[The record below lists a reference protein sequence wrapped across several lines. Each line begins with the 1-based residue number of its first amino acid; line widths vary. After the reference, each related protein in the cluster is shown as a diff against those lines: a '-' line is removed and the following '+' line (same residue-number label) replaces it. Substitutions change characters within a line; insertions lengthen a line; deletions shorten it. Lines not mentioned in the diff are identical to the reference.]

1 MKISI
6 DKNLVGLTPENENE
20 RTELDKLWKIL
31 VDCVTFN
38 RNLTPVGEYLPGM
51 TDTARFAIE
60 GGE

>member
-20 RTELDKLWKIL
+20 RTELDTLWKIL
-31 VDCVTFN
+31 VDCVKFN
-38 RNLTPVGEYLPGM
+38 RNLIPVGEYLPGM

>member
-6 DKNLVGLTPENENE
+6 DKNLVGFTPENENE

-38 RNLTPVGEYLPGM
+38 RKLTLVGEYVPEM

-60 GGE
+60 GGK

>member
-6 DKNLVGLTPENENE
+6 DKNLVGFTPENENE
-20 RTELDKLWKIL
+20 RAELDRLWKIL
-31 VDCVTFN
+31 VDCVKFN
-38 RNLTPVGEYLPGM
+38 MKLVPVGEYVPEM